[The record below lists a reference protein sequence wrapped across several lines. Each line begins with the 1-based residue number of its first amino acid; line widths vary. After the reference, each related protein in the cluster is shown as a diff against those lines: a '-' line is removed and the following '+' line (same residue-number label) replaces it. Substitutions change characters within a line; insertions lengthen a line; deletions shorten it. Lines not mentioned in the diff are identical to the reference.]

1 MKSILLFVL
10 VALLSTTLS
19 AQELKLPA
27 LSPTSTI
34 TQEFST
40 TKMEI
45 VYSRPSARGRSVFGD
60 LVPFGQVWR
69 TGANAATKITFGEDV
84 EIGGTTVKAGA
95 YSFYSIPAANEWEI
109 ILNKNTGNWGAMGYD
124 TKDDVVRFKVKPT
137 VLPNSVE
144 TFTISVGNI
153 KFSSCTIDLSWE
165 RTHVSVP
172 VVANN
177 QERIKT
183 NIDKAINTPSIPYQ
197 QAATY
202 YYETNQNLE
211 LALDYATKA
220 IEKNPKAYW
229 LFMLKAR
236 IAKNLGKT
244 DVAREAANKTIEV
257 AKGTPNEAEYAKYA
271 QDLIKTL
278 N

>member
-1 MKSILLFVL
+1 MKSVLLFVL
-10 VALLSTTLS
+10 AALMSSTIT

-45 VYSRPSARGRSVFGD
+45 VYSRPSARGRLVFGD

-69 TGANAATKITFGEDV
+69 TGANAATKVTFGEEV
-84 EIGGTTVKAGA
+84 EIGGTTVKAGT
-95 YSFYSIPAANEWEI
+95 YSFYSVPGANEWEI

-124 TKDDVVRFKVKPT
+124 TKDDVVRFKVRPS
-137 VLPNSVE
+137 VLSSSVE
-144 TFTISVGNI
+144 TFTISVSNI
-153 KFSSCTIDLSWE
+153 KFSSCTIDLAWE

-172 VVANN
+172 VIANN

-183 NIDKAINTPSIPYQ
+183 SIDKAINTPSIPYQ

-202 YYETNQNLE
+202 YFETNQNLE

-220 IEKNPKAYW
+220 TEKNPKAYW
-229 LFMLKAR
+229 LYMLKAR
-236 IAKNLGKT
+236 IAKNLGKN
-244 DVAREAANKTIEV
+244 DMAREAANKTIEV
-257 AKGTPNEAEYAKYA
+257 AKGTPNEAEYVRNA

>member
-1 MKSILLFVL
+1 M
-10 VALLSTTLS
+10 STTFT

-45 VYSRPSARGRSVFGD
+45 VYSRPSTRGRTVFGD

-84 EIGGTTVKAGA
+84 EIGGTTVKSGT
-95 YSFYSIPAANEWEI
+95 YSFYSVPGANEWEI

-124 TKDDVVRFKVKPT
+124 TKDDVVRFKVRPSA
-137 VLPNSVE
+137 LPSSVE
-144 TFTISVGNI
+144 TFTISISNI
-153 KFSSCTIDLSWE
+153 KFSSCTIDLAWE
-165 RTHVSVP
+165 RTLVSVP
-172 VVANN
+172 VTANN
-177 QERIKT
+177 QERIKAS
-183 NIDKAINTPSIPYQ
+183 IDKAINTPSIPYQ

-220 IEKNPKAYW
+220 AEKNPKAYW

-236 IAKNLGKT
+236 IAKNLGKN
-244 DVAREAANKTIEV
+244 DMAREAANKTIEV

>member
-1 MKSILLFVL
+1 MKAVLSFVL
-10 VALLSTTLS
+10 AALMSLTIT

-45 VYSRPSARGRSVFGD
+45 VYSRPSARGRLVFGD

-69 TGANAATKITFGEDV
+69 TGANAATKVTFGEEV
-84 EIGGTTVKAGA
+84 EIGGTTVKAGT
-95 YSFYSIPAANEWEI
+95 YSFYSVPGANEWEI
-109 ILNKNTGNWGAMGYD
+109 VLNKNTGSWGAMGFD
-124 TKDDVVRFKVKPT
+124 TKDDVVRFNVKPS
-137 VLPNSVE
+137 VLPNAIE
-144 TFTISVGNI
+144 TFTISVSNI

-172 VVANN
+172 VIANN

-183 NIDKAINTPSIPYQ
+183 SIDKAINTPSIPYQ

-202 YYETNQNLE
+202 YFETNQNLE

-220 IEKNPKAYW
+220 AEKNPKAYW
-229 LFMLKAR
+229 LYMLKAR
-236 IAKNLGKT
+236 IAKNLGKN
-244 DVAREAANKTIEV
+244 DMAREAANKTIEV